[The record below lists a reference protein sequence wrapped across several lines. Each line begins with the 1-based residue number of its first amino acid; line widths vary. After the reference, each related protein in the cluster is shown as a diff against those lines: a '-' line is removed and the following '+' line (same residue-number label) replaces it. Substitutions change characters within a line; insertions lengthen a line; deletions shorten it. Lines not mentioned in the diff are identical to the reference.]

1 MALMGNKR
9 INIYILKL
17 LCLLGDLDIWI
28 SSIRPHLH
36 KRGAIVST
44 VYHVRERHFISTWCK
59 HPICLQKSNIFR
71 GFKEI
76 FHVFF
81 FVVFQA
87 SRGKKLREKRS
98 KNSRKNSQGPVSW
111 MLNILLL
118 FVTPPID
125 ELNYCA
131 LHHIQGV
138 RGQSV
143 FLNWALTESNIQVR
157 FYLKVVLKS

>member
-1 MALMGNKR
+1 M
-9 INIYILKL
+9 
-17 LCLLGDLDIWI
+17 
-28 SSIRPHLH
+28 
-36 KRGAIVST
+36 
-44 VYHVRERHFISTWCK
+44 
-59 HPICLQKSNIFR
+59 
-71 GFKEI
+71 
-76 FHVFF
+76 FF

>member
-1 MALMGNKR
+1 M
-9 INIYILKL
+9 
-17 LCLLGDLDIWI
+17 
-28 SSIRPHLH
+28 
-36 KRGAIVST
+36 
-44 VYHVRERHFISTWCK
+44 
-59 HPICLQKSNIFR
+59 
-71 GFKEI
+71 
-76 FHVFF
+76 VFS
-81 FVVFQA
+81 VVFQA
-87 SRGKKLREKRS
+87 NNSGKKLREKRS